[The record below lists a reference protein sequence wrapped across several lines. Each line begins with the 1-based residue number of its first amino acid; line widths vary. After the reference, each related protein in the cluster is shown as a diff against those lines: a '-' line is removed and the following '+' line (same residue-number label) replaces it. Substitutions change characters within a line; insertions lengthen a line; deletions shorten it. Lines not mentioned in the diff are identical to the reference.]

1 MALNSETSVVRT
13 AKFNFN
19 KATGGSKAISIPS
32 PIDNIDPDDS
42 EGFADF
48 YEENASIGGGV
59 TFKNL
64 VHDKT
69 NRITYTR

>member
-1 MALNSETSVVRT
+1 MMLNSETSIVAT

-19 KATGGSKAISIPS
+19 KANGGSKAISIPS
-32 PIDNIDPDDS
+32 PIDNIINAQAES
-42 EGFADF
+42 FAD
-48 YEENASIGGGV
+48 YYTEAATIGGGV

>member
-1 MALNSETSVVRT
+1 MLNTETSVVST

-19 KATGGSKAISIPS
+19 KANGGSKAISIPS
-32 PIDNIDPDDS
+32 PIDELKNAQLES
-42 EGFADF
+42 FADY
-48 YEENASIGGGV
+48 YEEAATIGGGV
-59 TFKNL
+59 TLKNL